1 MMNHASSYK
10 VIRLALGLR
19 GPISKRAS
27 HDRARGMPLAK
38 LVLLASVGKAEKTNR
53 CLQIYQHNFREHGFQ
68 LEVTASP

>member
-27 HDRARGMPLAK
+27 HGRARSMPLAK
-38 LVLLASVGKAEKTNR
+38 LVFLASVGKAEKTDR
-53 CLQIYQHNFREHGFQ
+53 CHERNLKF
-68 LEVTASP
+68 TTTTSASMAFN